1 MGEIAEMM
9 LDGTM
14 CQVCG
19 EFMGDS
25 AGYPVTCAGCQPDG
39 DEILDAVCR
48 TVIAKKTAGQ
58 KRRRYNCVACSR
70 GFRTVDALNQHD
82 RDKHGA
88 QSE

>member
-19 EFMGDS
+19 EFMDIGGEP

-48 TVIAKKTAGQ
+48 EVITERTRECSEPDCHRKFKTHD
-58 KRRRYNCVACSR
+58 AC
-70 GFRTVDALNQHD
+70 LQHW
-82 RDKHGA
+82 RAKHG
-88 QSE
+88 